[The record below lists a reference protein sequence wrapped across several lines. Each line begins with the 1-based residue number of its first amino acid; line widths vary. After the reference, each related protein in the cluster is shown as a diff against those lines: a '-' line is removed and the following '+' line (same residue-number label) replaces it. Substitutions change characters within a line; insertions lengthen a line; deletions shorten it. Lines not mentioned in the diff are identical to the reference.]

1 LATGPSR
8 GGAAFRKPSQANARG
23 FKPLGFLGEVV
34 SELRKAV
41 WPTREETT
49 RLTWV
54 VLIVAT
60 LVGAIL
66 GLYDFTLARTLVKYV
81 ILP

>member
-1 LATGPSR
+1 MATGPSR
-8 GGAAFRKPSQANARG
+8 GGAAFRKPSQGAARG
-23 FKPLGFLGEVV
+23 FRPLGLLGAVV

-54 VLIVAT
+54 VLIVAA

-66 GLYDFTLARTLVKYV
+66 GIYDFTLARTLTKY
-81 ILP
+81 INLP